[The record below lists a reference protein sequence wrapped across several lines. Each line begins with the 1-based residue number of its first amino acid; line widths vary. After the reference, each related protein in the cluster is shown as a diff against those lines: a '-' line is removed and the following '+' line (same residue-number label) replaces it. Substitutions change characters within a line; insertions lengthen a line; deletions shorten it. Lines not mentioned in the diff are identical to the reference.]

1 MTKNFAELFEESLKE
16 LESRPGSI
24 VKGTVVSIE
33 KDVVVVAAGLKSKSI
48 ISIDQFRDREGR
60 VNLEV
65 GDEVDVAL
73 DFNLGG
79 FGETILSREKAKRH
93 EAWVNI
99 VKSFE
104 EKTSVKGV
112 ITGRVNGGFTVDVN
126 SVRAFLPG
134 SKSGIPKGDCSPIE
148 GRELDFQVIKVDAKR
163 NDVVLSRFGLEKEKA
178 ERPPRIA
185 IDTLSAGQTI
195 RGVVKNVTD
204 YGAFIDIGGIDGLL
218 HKSEMNL
225 QVKGIKSP
233 SELLQVNDAVNVVI
247 KQLDIQSK
255 KISLSMRSPKDVSW
269 ELERENFTLGQK
281 VTGKIIASSDEYY
294 VLDLMNNVQ
303 GRIKSTAEQNIQLGN
318 EIEAFVSSLNDE
330 EKVIELTFTDRNK
343 LSFSDIA
350 GLL

>member
-1 MTKNFAELFEESLKE
+1 MTKNFAKLFEESLKE
-16 LESRPGSI
+16 LEDRPGSI

-33 KDVVVVAAGLKSKSI
+33 EDVVVVDVGLKSKSTI
-48 ISIDQFRDREGR
+48 PTEQFLDREGR
-60 VNLEV
+60 VDLEV

-73 DFNLGG
+73 DAVEDV

-99 VKSFE
+99 EKSLE
-104 EKTSVKGV
+104 DKTPVKGV
-112 ITGRVNGGFTVDVN
+112 ITGRVNGGFTVEVN
-126 SVRAFLPG
+126 SIRAFLPG
-134 SKSGIPKGDCSPIE
+134 SKSGIPMGERSPLE
-148 GRELDFQVIKVDAKR
+148 GKELDFQVIKADARR
-163 NDVVLSRFGLEKEKA
+163 NNVVLSRFGFENEKA

-185 IDTLSAGQTI
+185 IDTLSVGDNI
-195 RGVVKNVTD
+195 CGIVKNLTD

-233 SELLQVNDAVNVVI
+233 SELVQAGDKVNVVI
-247 KQLDIQSK
+247 KRLDIQSK
-255 KISLSMRSPKDVSW
+255 KISLSMRSPKDVCW

-281 VTGKIIASSDEYY
+281 VTGKILASSGEYY

-303 GRIKSTAEQNIQLGN
+303 GRIKSTTGQDFQLGD
-318 EIEAFVSSLNDE
+318 EIKAFVSSLNDE
-330 EKVIELTFTDRNK
+330 EKVIELTFTDRNT